1 MVLHG
6 HDEVVLL
13 LGAPGAGKGTQARF
27 LAETLGI
34 PHVASGD
41 LLRDHR
47 MRGTELGRG
56 AQVFM
61 DRGDLVPDELV
72 VDMIAD
78 RLDQSDAVKGALLD
92 GFPRTLAQ
100 AEALEAR
107 LAERGGAVRLVV
119 YVDVP
124 TEVLVDRLAGRW
136 ICRGCQASFHEVFNP
151 PEEIAAAH
159 TERGVADVRRIAAEA
174 EGQLKSQMEKIR
186 DASLPADHAVA
197 RSVNRSIGHIEY
209 HFRKLTE
216 RAIRGLV
223 RKDAD
228 RFRAARELASTF
240 YPDQHVQ
247 DRVVAWLPLWCEFR
261 EQLVERMVSEAEPD
275 VATFKIVGL

>member
-151 PEEIAAAH
+151 PRVASSCDDCEGELYQRADDKREVVTNRVAVYLRDTLPVIERYAH
-159 TERGVADVRRIAAEA
+159 RGIMWRIDGNQPIVGVE
-174 EGQLKSQMEKIR
+174 
-186 DASLPADHAVA
+186 ASLRQAISADQP
-197 RSVNRSIGHIEY
+197 I
-209 HFRKLTE
+209 
-216 RAIRGLV
+216 
-223 RKDAD
+223 
-228 RFRAARELASTF
+228 LA
-240 YPDQHVQ
+240 
-247 DRVVAWLPLWCEFR
+247 
-261 EQLVERMVSEAEPD
+261 
-275 VATFKIVGL
+275 